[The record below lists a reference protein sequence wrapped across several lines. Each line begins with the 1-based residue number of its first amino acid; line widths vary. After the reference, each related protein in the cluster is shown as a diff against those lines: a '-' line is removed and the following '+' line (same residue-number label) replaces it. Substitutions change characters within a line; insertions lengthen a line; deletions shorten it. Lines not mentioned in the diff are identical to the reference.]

1 MVDNTIKVNEIF
13 RSIQGESTYTGFPT
27 IFIRTTG
34 CNLRCRW
41 CDTRYAYN
49 DGTEMMIAD
58 IMKKVKSLECS
69 LVEITGGE
77 PLLQDGIPE
86 LAMHLLDNGFKL
98 MIETNGSVDIGLID
112 NRAEIVMDVKCP
124 GSGMSEKMRWE
135 NLEILREK
143 DQVKFVIA
151 DRGDYIWV
159 MDLLKKYRRLKDLT
173 ILLSPAFGILRP
185 EDLASWIL
193 EDNLNVRLQ
202 LQLQKYIWAPD
213 KRGV

>member
-1 MVDNTIKVNEIF
+1 MVDTIRVNEIF
-13 RSIQGESTYTGFPT
+13 RSIQGESTYTGLPT

-34 CNLRCRW
+34 CNLRCIW

-58 IMKKVKSLECS
+58 IMKKVKGLECS

-77 PLLQDGIPE
+77 PLLQDGIPD
-86 LAMHLLDNGFKL
+86 LATHLLDNGFKL
-98 MIETNGSVDIGLID
+98 MIETNGSIDIGLID

-159 MDLLKKYRRLKDLT
+159 MDLLKKYRHLKDLT

-202 LQLQKYIWAPD
+202 LQLHKYIWAPD